1 MRYSNIGALQVL
13 EKTAAAWNEQVKIC
27 PRSYRARTGAPQLV
41 MPYELGVCYT
51 VRNHC
56 VVNATAP
63 SHHGVGRGVARLLVG
78 GGARPHRKLSFV
90 VGGRHHTSPPQ
101 P

>member
-63 SHHGVGRGVARLLVG
+63 SHHGVGRGVRRLCDA
-78 GGARPHRKLSFV
+78 GGARTQPKLSIV
-90 VGGRHHTSPPQ
+90 VSGRHDTFRPQ